1 MKLIQFS
8 NPDRIVNYPAE
19 GASAFG
25 KTVRIGDMIAGEYHG
40 SVDLTPYT
48 GEWPYVAPE
57 QKAKEA
63 RNWRDEQLVESD
75 WIVPITDHPQHAAY
89 LTYRQALRDWPST
102 ADFPDTKPVL
112 GS

>member
-102 ADFPDTKPVL
+102 ADFPDTKPVP